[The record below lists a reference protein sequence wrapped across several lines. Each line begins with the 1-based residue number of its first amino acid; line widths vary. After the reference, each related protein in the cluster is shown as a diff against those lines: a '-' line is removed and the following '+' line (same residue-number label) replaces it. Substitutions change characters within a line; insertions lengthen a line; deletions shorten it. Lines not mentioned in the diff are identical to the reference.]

1 MMKVTRKMEKE
12 FIVLTGQVRKERR
25 ISQEAE
31 IAENILPKVLIKCLS

>member
-25 ISQEAE
+25 IFRKRK
-31 IAENILPKVLIKCLS
+31 LPKIFYLKF